1 MNGNNMKGNTMNLLI
16 THAVSVLALAASV
29 SVAGADWSNLG
40 GNAARNGL
48 TTAIGPE
55 SPTLRWSGAPLSLI
69 SWTPLTEGNRV
80 FNIRQTVAESPLLDP
95 NNSMLHA
102 FDVTTGAQL
111 WSYDFPWE
119 PGDWTTVLYGVKN
132 GRVYVGRAD
141 DTIVYTS
148 AIHCLDAATGKL
160 LWVSECDACSPGLYD
175 GVVFTD
181 DGDLIASAGFTMR
194 RFDGETGAIEWS
206 VRRTFTIT
214 GTLGAA
220 LVGDSIYI
228 HEKGPN
234 NTIRIGVFDATTGAK
249 RYAGPTI
256 PVFFTQT
263 DVFAGS
269 NGMVFLPVCPN
280 IGPDFDRLY
289 AFQDTGTGLE
299 LRWSSPASAF
309 SGEHATTADGGVIFM
324 NYQGNLEI
332 RDQVTGA
339 LRAVSSVNV
348 AAVPAFLTMPSIVVD
363 GAGSI
368 FFGNGGFPGTVFSF
382 NPDLSLRWS
391 IEVPNLNQGG
401 PVLASDGTLL
411 IAGVDTD
418 FRAYYDPS
426 CVAADLN
433 CSGAVDAQD
442 LAALLSAWGGSGA
455 GDLNNDGTVGA
466 PDLAILLGAWG

>member
-1 MNGNNMKGNTMNLLI
+1 MPCTRACLI
-16 THAVSVLALAASV
+16 ASLSAICLASTAA
-29 SVAGADWSNLG
+29 ADWPNLG
-40 GNAARNGL
+40 GNAARNGR
-48 TTAIGPE
+48 TSAIGPE
-55 SPTLRWSGAPLSLI
+55 TPTLRWSGAPLSLI
-69 SWTPLTEGNRV
+69 SWTPLAEGNRA

-95 NNSMLHA
+95 NNSMLYA
-102 FDVTTGAQL
+102 FDVTTGAEL

-141 DTIVYTS
+141 DSVTYTS
-148 AIHCLDAATGKL
+148 AIHCVDAATGKL
-160 LWVSECDACSPGLYD
+160 LWVSACDACSPGLYD
-175 GVVFTD
+175 GIVFTD
-181 DGDLIASAGFTMR
+181 DGDFIASAGFTMR

-206 VRRTFTIT
+206 VARSFTIT

-228 HEKGPN
+228 QERAPA
-234 NTIRIGVFDATTGAK
+234 NTTRIGVFDATTGAK
-249 RYAGPTI
+249 RYDGPII

-280 IGPDFDRLY
+280 VGPDFDKLY
-289 AFQDTGTGLE
+289 AFQDTGKGLE
-299 LRWSSPASAF
+299 LRWTSPASAF
-309 SGEHATTADGGVIFM
+309 SGEHGVTADGGVVFM
-324 NYQGNLEI
+324 NYEGFLEI

-339 LRAVSSVNV
+339 LRAASTVNV
-348 AAVPAFLTMPSIVVD
+348 AAVPSFLTSPHIVID
-363 GAGSI
+363 GAGTI

-391 IEVPNLNQGG
+391 VEVPNLHQGG

-426 CVAADLN
+426 CVSGDLN
-433 CSGAVDAQD
+433 CDGAVDSAD
-442 LAALLSAWGGSGA
+442 LGALLSGWGSTGPT
-455 GDLNNDGTVGA
+455 DLNQDGDTDSA
-466 PDLAILLGAWG
+466 DLAILLSAWSA